1 MAETNFVDALFRSM
15 NKLNL
20 LWMIPSFMVVFGAF
34 WCFIAKGLSLLAWGR
49 LASEYLAPDPVGLPV
64 QIRIARAKLGV
75 VSYKGAIKAGA
86 SLQGLA
92 LRAAWLF
99 GVGHPPLLIPWSAI
113 APIRTHKV
121 LWTTY
126 YSTTIEVSSG
136 QVDFQFSDSELAQAL
151 RPWLRME

>member
-1 MAETNFVDALFRSM
+1 M

-20 LWMIPSFMVVFGAF
+20 LWMIPVFIGIFGAF
-34 WCFIAKGLSLLAWGR
+34 WCFIAKVLSLLAWGR
-49 LASEYLAPDPVGLPV
+49 LAGEYLAPDPAGLSV
-64 QIRIARAKLGV
+64 QFRIARAKLGI
-75 VSYKGAIKAGA
+75 VSYNGVIKAGV
-86 SLQGLA
+86 SPQGLA
-92 LRAAWLF
+92 LRAVWLF
-99 GVGHPPLLIPWSAI
+99 GVGHPPLLVPWRAI

-136 QVDFQFSDSELAQAL
+136 QVDFQFSDPELAQAL